1 MSENLSHV
9 EKQHIQEVFSFM
21 FDVCKKQEFVLN
33 ELDLYKCYVSLFN
46 PVQLT
51 PKGFSVV
58 YLSFIEA
65 IQELS
70 KKGEFKNVM

>member
-51 PKGFSVV
+51 QKGFSVV